1 MSARRAVDFYSVGQF
16 VSGPGWRH
24 LRRTIDTFELMFV
37 RRGVLPMRVGEQTL
51 HIEAG
56 QIALLPPN
64 VEHAGADIITSDVDF
79 YWMHFKLPDA
89 RMLPDD
95 AGLPQD
101 DHCLLLPDERT
112 LPDPDR
118 LAVMCGQLIDIYAR
132 FGPYSNAYCDYFATG
147 LLLEVSAQER
157 LKADFAAIVRLPA
170 TGATASPSPVPTASG
185 SNRNGPCMSI
195 RPVPLAIR
203 PAWRRCWPPLVDYGQ
218 CLRRHHRGQSGRA
231 LPLFTQLSDRDV
243 PARVRRGCGRADHR
257 ISHRPVRANC

>member
-1 MSARRAVDFYSVGQF
+1 MGITTCRLEGPVDFYSVGQF

-24 LRRTIDTFELMFV
+24 LRRIIDTFELMFV
-37 RRGVLPMRVGEQTL
+37 RRGVLPMRVGERTL

-132 FGPYSNAYCDYFATG
+132 FGPYSGMRTESWTLGRPDWSPHVFDG
-147 LLLEVSAQER
+147 GSAQ
-157 LKADFAAIVRLPA
+157 
-170 TGATASPSPVPTASG
+170 
-185 SNRNGPCMSI
+185 
-195 RPVPLAIR
+195 
-203 PAWRRCWPPLVDYGQ
+203 
-218 CLRRHHRGQSGRA
+218 GR
-231 LPLFTQLSDRDV
+231 
-243 PARVRRGCGRADHR
+243 
-257 ISHRPVRANC
+257 

>member
-1 MSARRAVDFYSVGQF
+1 MGITTCRLAGPVDFYSVGQF

-101 DHCLLLPDERT
+101 DHCP
-112 LPDPDR
+112 
-118 LAVMCGQLIDIYAR
+118 M
-132 FGPYSNAYCDYFATG
+132 NAPCPTPTG
-147 LLLEVSAQER
+147 
-157 LKADFAAIVRLPA
+157 
-170 TGATASPSPVPTASG
+170 
-185 SNRNGPCMSI
+185 
-195 RPVPLAIR
+195 
-203 PAWRRCWPPLVDYGQ
+203 WR
-218 CLRRHHRGQSGRA
+218 
-231 LPLFTQLSDRDV
+231 
-243 PARVRRGCGRADHR
+243 
-257 ISHRPVRANC
+257 

>member
-1 MSARRAVDFYSVGQF
+1 MGITTCRLEGPVDFYSVGQF

-95 AGLPQD
+95 AGLPLDGQVRFQF
-101 DHCLLLPDERT
+101 HGHAAQALRVVAAALLR
-112 LPDPDR
+112 
-118 LAVMCGQLIDIYAR
+118 Q
-132 FGPYSNAYCDYFATG
+132 
-147 LLLEVSAQER
+147 
-157 LKADFAAIVRLPA
+157 IVRHLP
-170 TGATASPSPVPTASG
+170 
-185 SNRNGPCMSI
+185 
-195 RPVPLAIR
+195 
-203 PAWRRCWPPLVDYGQ
+203 
-218 CLRRHHRGQSGRA
+218 
-231 LPLFTQLSDRDV
+231 
-243 PARVRRGCGRADHR
+243 
-257 ISHRPVRANC
+257 